1 MRLDLKL
8 PDLRLPQLSES
19 LLRRPMK
26 RLRQIQERNEAK
38 WGAGGGSKIFNNR
51 KEKLRK
57 RLQGSINP
65 RRELTKIQSTEVGW
79 QRLLLGLYVESHG
92 QDWLPTFDDE
102 VATGILGTDA
112 SAWNTSRRRQATL
125 LFFERFDTL
134 PAVSFLAEQLRK
146 AYGVNASA
154 MSGVGAIWANER
166 DSIFHPDGP
175 QRIAKKA
182 APGEKWEQ
190 LRGRFGIPEKGR
202 FSEKLRQIYL
212 LETLQRCP
220 LGDEPAVL
228 QEIERCR
235 SEPALDSL
243 CLGAAAL
250 RILVLRVEQEGRCSW
265 PHAWQRWIVRLG
277 CDPGM
282 ARLSAEGATW
292 WGWAT
297 DSQLR
302 IAQQGVTGLTLRF
315 FIGVLEHSLR
325 GTEKE
330 SQFALRSRFL
340 LALFEAGK
348 IQDTRLCLN
357 WAQLQ
362 RMRGAM
368 AVSEIEQGTY
378 DHYIAHLSD
387 TTDKTSMICLRC
399 TDDIFIIE
407 GTHTFGL
414 RVYRGYGRFP
424 ITGFWE
430 RSRETYQDRELRVGR
445 DFIPHDQWGRWVEK
459 FFDELRWKHHLENNW
474 RDVKI

>member
-1 MRLDLKL
+1 MRLDLML
-8 PDLRLPQLSES
+8 PDLRVPRLSDA
-19 LLRRPMK
+19 LLKQPLTQ
-26 RLRQIQERNEAK
+26 LRQMQERNEAK

-51 KEKLRK
+51 KEKLIK
-57 RLQGSINP
+57 RFQGAVNP
-65 RRELTKIQSTEVGW
+65 RDELTKIQSTEVGW
-79 QRLLLGLYVESHG
+79 QRLLLSLYVESHG
-92 QDWLPTFDDE
+92 QDWLPKFDVQ
-102 VATGILGTDA
+102 VATSILGTDA
-112 SAWNTSRRRQATL
+112 SEWNTSRRRQATL
-125 LFFERFDTL
+125 LFFERFDSL
-134 PAVSFLAEQLRK
+134 PALSFLANQLRK
-146 AYGVNASA
+146 AYSI
-154 MSGVGAIWANER
+154 GADTIAGIGAVWLKER
-166 DSIFHPDGP
+166 NFIFYPDGP
-175 QRIAKKA
+175 QRIAKEA
-182 APGEKWEQ
+182 ALNEKWEQ
-190 LRGRFGIPEKGR
+190 LRDRFGVPENGS
-202 FSEKLRQIYL
+202 FSEKLRQVYL
-212 LETLQRCP
+212 LEKLQRCA
-220 LGDEPAVL
+220 LGDEPEIL

-235 SEPALDSL
+235 AEPAIDSL

-250 RILVLRVEQEGRCSW
+250 RIIVLRVETEGRCSW

-277 CDPGM
+277 CDPRMG
-282 ARLSAEGATW
+282 RHSAEGAKW

-302 IAQQGVTGLTLRF
+302 IAQHGVTGLTLRF
-315 FIGVLEHSLR
+315 FIGFLEHSLR

-330 SQFALRSRFL
+330 SQFTLRSRFL

-362 RMRGAM
+362 RMKGAM

-414 RVYRGYGRFP
+414 RVYRGNGRFP

-430 RSRETYQDRELRVGR
+430 RSRKTYQDRELRVGR

-459 FFDELRWKHHLENNW
+459 FFGELRWKHHLENNW